1 MHDMNEIRP
10 PSGYR
15 IESALAAW
23 QSARARLLA
32 EDPALEHDEAAL
44 VDLLGPEEGDVNDV
58 LARLV
63 RGAMHAESMA
73 DAAAERIAAMREREA
88 RFKNRGQTM
97 RATAFAVM
105 DAIGLRKLELEDVTA
120 SVRSGQPSV
129 QVTEIDLVPDIYV
142 ETVTTKKADKRTL
155 LAVMKTGAAV
165 PGCELSNAPPTIAL
179 RAR

>member
-1 MHDMNEIRP
+1 MNEITRPP

-44 VDLLGPEEGDVNDV
+44 VDLLGPEEGDVNEV

-63 RGAMHAESMA
+63 RAALHAESMA
-73 DAAAERIAAMREREA
+73 GAAAERIEAMRERET
-88 RFKNRGQTM
+88 RFKSRAQTM
-97 RATAFAVM
+97 RGTAFAVM

-120 SVRSGQPSV
+120 SVRNGTPSV
-129 QVTEIDLVPDIYV
+129 QVTDIDAVPDLYV
-142 ETVTTKKADKRTL
+142 ETVVSKKADKRTI
-155 LAVMKTGAAV
+155 LAVMKTGAPV
-165 PGCELSNAPPTIAL
+165 PGCELSNAMPTLTL
-179 RAR
+179 RTR

>member
-1 MHDMNEIRP
+1 MNEIRP

-23 QSARARLLA
+23 QSARSRLLA

-63 RGAMHAESMA
+63 RGAVHAEAMA
-73 DAAAERIAAMREREA
+73 DAAADRIEAMRERER
-88 RFKNRGQTM
+88 RFKARAQTM
-97 RATAFAVM
+97 RGTAFAVM
-105 DAIGLRKLELEDVTA
+105 DAVGLRKLELEDVTA
-120 SVRSGQPSV
+120 SVRNGSQSV
-129 QVTEIDLVPDIYV
+129 QVTDIDAVPPIYV
-142 ETVTTKKADKRTL
+142 KEVVTRTADKRTL
-155 LAVMKTGAAV
+155 LAVMKDGATV

-179 RAR
+179 RTR

>member
-1 MHDMNEIRP
+1 MNEITRPP

-63 RGAMHAESMA
+63 RGAVHSESMA
-73 DAAAERIAAMREREA
+73 DAAAERIAAMSERLK
-88 RFKNRGQTM
+88 RFKARAQTM

-105 DAIGLRKLELEDVTA
+105 DATGLRKLELEDVTA
-120 SVRSGQPSV
+120 SVRNGTPSV
-129 QVTEIDLVPDIYV
+129 EITDLDLVPEIYI
-142 ETVTTKKADKRTL
+142 ETVVTRKADKRTL
-155 LAVMKTGAAV
+155 LAVMKDGAVV
-165 PGCELSNAPPTIAL
+165 PGAELSNAMPTIAL
-179 RAR
+179 RTK

>member
-1 MHDMNEIRP
+1 MNEIRP

-23 QSARARLLA
+23 QSARSRLLA

-63 RGAMHAESMA
+63 RGAVHAEAMA

-88 RFKNRGQTM
+88 RFKHRAQTM
-97 RATAFAVM
+97 RGTAFAVM
-105 DAIGLRKLELEDVTA
+105 DAVGLRKLELEDVTA
-120 SVRSGQPSV
+120 SVRNGSQSV
-129 QVTEIDLVPDIYV
+129 QVTDIDAVPPIYV
-142 ETVTTKKADKRTL
+142 ETVVTKKADKRTL
-155 LAVMKTGAAV
+155 LAVMKDGATV

-179 RAR
+179 RTR

>member
-1 MHDMNEIRP
+1 MNEIRP

-23 QSARARLLA
+23 QSARSRLLA

-63 RGAMHAESMA
+63 RGAVHAEAMA

-88 RFKNRGQTM
+88 RFKARAQAMRG
-97 RATAFAVM
+97 TAFAVM
-105 DAIGLRKLELEDVTA
+105 DAVGLRRLDLEDVTA
-120 SVRSGQPSV
+120 SIRAGQPSV
-129 QVTEIDLVPDIYV
+129 QVTDIDAVPPIYV
-142 ETVTTKKADKRTL
+142 KEVVTRTADKRTL
-155 LAVMKTGAAV
+155 LAVMKDGATV

-179 RAR
+179 RTR